1 MRKIVY
7 SLIVFALLLFITG
20 QLVVAKAQYEG
31 EPENGKVLVDKLVRH
46 PQTGI
51 YVDNLGLSDPM
62 YSAQATVFFKII
74 VENTGN
80 ALLNEINVVDYLPQY
95 LEYISGG
102 SYNTVTRE
110 IRFTFAN
117 VAPGERRSTILQ
129 VKVYSLSQLPAE
141 LTVICPINRV
151 VASSPQ
157 DGSDEDIAQLCI
169 KKKPMV
175 AKEAPKAG
183 DPMALAMG
191 LGSLT
196 TLFAG
201 FKLKQKYA

>member
-1 MRKIVY
+1 MVTFKLAQIASAGTY
-7 SLIVFALLLFITG
+7 G
-20 QLVVAKAQYEG
+20 QYGG
-31 EPENGKVLVDKLVRH
+31 EDESGKVMVDKLVRH
-46 PQTGI
+46 PQTGV
-51 YVDNLGLSDPM
+51 YVDNLGLNDPM

-74 VENTGN
+74 VENTGTRT
-80 ALLNEINVVDYLPQY
+80 LDEINVVDYLPMY
-95 LEYISGG
+95 LQYISGG
-102 SYNTVTRE
+102 NYNATSRE

-129 VKVYSLSQLPAE
+129 AKVYSLSQLPSE
-141 LTVICPINRV
+141 LTVICPINKV

-157 DGSDEDIAQLCI
+157 DGSDEDTAQLCI

-175 AKEAPKAG
+175 APEAPKAG
-183 DPMALAMG
+183 DPMALVMG

-196 TLFAG
+196 TLFGG